1 MIRLFTIDPG
11 IGSILKRTY
20 PLNTMKKKILL
31 FCCLSLLAVLK
42 SRGQADELVSS
53 RYRLYNSFKVS
64 GSFFIH
70 GGGFLG
76 IGYGFAARGKFI
88 QPALN
93 LSVSARFG
101 KNNLGNRDR
110 FKTAW
115 QINTII
121 SPLVTVGSSNKTGFF
136 EEINPA
142 YFGNVSSV
150 YSNYMHA
157 VTLGSSFVVM
167 PKGLGLNIETSRNR
181 SQQLVYVQL
190 KVGWEYKNKDSLKK
204 DYGSFQFNM
213 YEDYLFTDRP
223 ALQALADNFDRFFTG
238 GGNVQ
243 LRINRN
249 FQIKLY
255 NEVYTGNNYR
265 DDFDYPDW
273 VDSSDVS
280 LKDNKWGNRFK
291 KRQAR
296 YAYQDAGQQQ
306 FNKGRSFFVFEY
318 SPQQTHR
325 QRFSYQA
332 YMGWQKAAS
341 MRSQNFIHS
350 HINRI
355 DKALP
360 GSYGEKKLI
369 TRGRDKDQLHFFYP
383 SNKEDKR
390 CIYGGGI
397 QFQTY

>member
-1 MIRLFTIDPG
+1 MK
-11 IGSILKRTY
+11 KRT
-20 PLNTMKKKILL
+20 LI
-31 FCCLSLLAVLK
+31 FCLLAMALVLRSK
-42 SRGQADELVSS
+42 GQNSELVSS
-53 RYRLYNSFKVS
+53 RYQLYNSFKVS

-76 IGYGFAARGKFI
+76 IAYGFAARGNFV

-93 LSVSARFG
+93 VSVSARFG
-101 KNNLGNRDR
+101 ASNLGNRSR
-110 FKTAW
+110 YKTDW
-115 QINTII
+115 QLNTII
-121 SPLVTVGSSNKTGFF
+121 SPLVTIGSKRRTGYF

-150 YSNYMHA
+150 YSNYMNT

-190 KVGWEYKNKDSLKK
+190 KAGWAYNKNDSLRR

-213 YEDYLFTDRP
+213 YEDFLFTDRP
-223 ALQALADNFDRFFTG
+223 ALQAFADNFDRFFTG

-243 LRINRN
+243 LRLNRHW
-249 FQIKLY
+249 QIRLY

-273 VDSSDVS
+273 VDSSNVS
-280 LKDNKWGNRFK
+280 LNDNKWGNRYK

-306 FNKGRSFFVFEY
+306 FNKGRSFFVVEY
-318 SPQQTHR
+318 SPHQEFR
-325 QRFSYQA
+325 QRYNYHA
-332 YMGWQKAAS
+332 YFGWQKAAS

-360 GSYGEKKLI
+360 GSYGDKKLI
-369 TRGRDKDQLHFFYP
+369 TKCREMDQLHFFYP
-383 SNKEDKR
+383 SNKEDAR
-390 CIYGGGI
+390 FIYGLGA